1 MARMSLDTCMD
12 IFDWFD
18 DNTFEYI
25 NHILLCKVDG
35 EERVKRALPELRKHA
50 RWLLKLH
57 RGTEAAYPEELLN
70 QPPEPKVGPRI
81 ASGTGRNH
89 TAGCGAGRGSR
100 EQTFC
105 HSFQIKYTGG
115 KTHERTLPDRQR
127 DARNHPLYEQRGSLH
142 GLDVNFHRNEGISV
156 KEKVDPVLHLLHQVY
171 KIEGKD
177 NEAVSIFAAFIT

>member
-57 RGTEAAYPEELLN
+57 RGTEAASPEELLN
-70 QPPEPKVGPRI
+70 QP
-81 ASGTGRNH
+81 A
-89 TAGCGAGRGSR
+89 
-100 EQTFC
+100 
-105 HSFQIKYTGG
+105 
-115 KTHERTLPDRQR
+115 
-127 DARNHPLYEQRGSLH
+127 
-142 GLDVNFHRNEGISV
+142 
-156 KEKVDPVLHLLHQVY
+156 
-171 KIEGKD
+171 
-177 NEAVSIFAAFIT
+177 